1 MSGSVKENIKNDRK
15 RRKKNPL
22 STGKDTITP
31 DLHNPIHVDELEW
44 LYKKELK
51 KRGLKGA

>member
-15 RRKKNPL
+15 RKGNNSIK
-22 STGKDTITP
+22 KDTITP
-31 DLHNPIHVDELEW
+31 DLHNPTHVDELEW

>member
-15 RRKKNPL
+15 RRKKNPY

-31 DLHNPIHVDELEW
+31 TTPEDMLELQKIYQYN
-44 LYKKELK
+44 LR